1 MLRGRLITI
10 VMIGNIFMNHNY
22 NFWKKIWD
30 SKGNSDSTDLLFLDG
45 YEHLGLDFD
54 SSEICSKILEELET
68 KKGDS
73 ILEVG
78 CGAGFLAREMQHLDY
93 LGVDYSSP
101 IIEKHKKLFPD
112 HSVLTS
118 ESSNL
123 PFEDGSF
130 DYAFCFGLFQYL
142 PGYEYAEKTIQEMTR
157 VSRKAVLLGD
167 LKDKT
172 TRETHFVFP
181 KDVLRDKKFTFTSC
195 FYGSND
201 VYRYNAILRKKNDLE

>member
-1 MLRGRLITI
+1 MSD
-10 VMIGNIFMNHNY
+10 NHQ
-22 NFWKKIWD
+22 FWKEIWD

-54 SSEICSKILEELET
+54 SSEICLKILNELEA

-101 IIEKHKKLFPD
+101 IIEKHKKLFPG

-123 PFEDGSF
+123 PFEDGSY
-130 DYAFCFGLFQYL
+130 DYVFCFGLFQYL

-172 TRETHFVFP
+172 TRETHYVFP
-181 KDVLRDKKFTFTSC
+181 KDVLRDKSFTFTSC

-201 VYRYNAILRKKNDLE
+201 VYRYNAILRKEK